1 MNNKGMSKRQVYHSS
16 FWEEVAEDD
25 NPFATKEAYCH
36 GYNVYEDILQK
47 ATWFEYLYVMFK
59 GEKPTEAQAKLLEKL
74 AIALANPGPREASV
88 RAAMNGGVGG
98 STHAA
103 SLMAALAVGA
113 GQYGGSHEV
122 FLVVQLWSKCGFDI
136 DKWKLKLSNP
146 NEDPRADIWHPIE
159 HGPGFDPN
167 GINCPSTTL
176 NILNILE
183 SVMPGGA
190 LTWLK
195 ENRTLLEQYLGY
207 PLAISGIA
215 AAAFYDLELNEDQAS
230 MLYLTFRLPGAA
242 AHALEQSSV
251 PWNKFPFFGDAIE
264 LLDDP
269 GPKGVPN
276 FEELLK

>member
-1 MNNKGMSKRQVYHSS
+1 MSKRQVYYSS
-16 FWEEVAEDD
+16 FWEEVAEDN

-36 GYNVYEDILQK
+36 GYNVYGDILQK
-47 ATWFEYLYVMFK
+47 ATWFEYLYVLFK
-59 GEKPTEAQAKLLEKL
+59 GEKPTEAQALLLEKL

-113 GQYGGSHEV
+113 GQYGGSQEV
-122 FLVVQLWSKCGFDI
+122 FLAMQLWTKCEFELDA
-136 DKWKLKLSNP
+136 WKLKLLSP
-146 NEDPRADIWHPIE
+146 NEDARADIWHPIE

-167 GINCPSTTL
+167 GINCPRVTL
-176 NILNILE
+176 DILE
-183 SVMPGGA
+183 TLERIKAGSA

-195 ENRTLLEQYLGY
+195 ENRASLESYLGY

-215 AAAFYDLELNEDQAS
+215 AAAFYDLKLSEHQAS
-230 MLYLTFRLPGAA
+230 MLYLIFRLPGAA
-242 AHALEQSSV
+242 AHALEQELL

-264 LLDDP
+264 LMDDP

-276 FEELLK
+276 LEELLS

>member
-1 MNNKGMSKRQVYHSS
+1 MSKRQVYHSD

-113 GQYGGSHEV
+113 GQYGGAQELSRCV
-122 FLVVQLWSKCGFDI
+122 SLWNTNRFDLQ
-136 DKWKLKLSNP
+136 KWRHSLLNP
-146 NEDPRADIWHPIE
+146 NEYYQEDIWLPFE
-159 HGPGFDPN
+159 HAPGFDPN
-167 GINCPSTTL
+167 GIAFSGINAG
-176 NILNILE
+176 ILNVLSGLAE
-183 SVMPGGA
+183 DGA
-190 LTWLK
+190 LAWLSH
-195 ENRTLLEQYLGY
+195 NREKLEAETGY
-207 PLAISGIA
+207 PLSLSGIA
-215 AAAFYDLELNEDQAS
+215 AAAFYDLGLDEKVAAY
-230 MLYLTFRLPGAA
+230 LYLILRLPGAA
-242 AHALEQSSV
+242 VHSIEQEGMG
-251 PWNKFPFFGDAIE
+251 WKKFPFFADNII
-264 LLDDP
+264 LKNDP
-269 GPKGVPN
+269 GSMGVPEIRGLN
-276 FEELLK
+276 I